1 MNKQKLKQNL
11 HCRIRLKPLPKRTW
25 KGQVQEQKDDIWI
38 VQRVQDNGVV
48 ELSNIRTGH
57 VAKLGS
63 DHIHH
68 YDSDPMSE
76 NDGLKHGF
84 FILSVQLHFIDG
96 ELEIEPILRS

>member
-1 MNKQKLKQNL
+1 M
-11 HCRIRLKPLPKRTW
+11 
-25 KGQVQEQKDDIWI
+25 DDIWI
-38 VQRVQDNGVV
+38 VQSVSDGGVV

-84 FILSVQLHFIDG
+84 FVLSVQLHFIDG
-96 ELEIEPILRS
+96 ELNVEPILRS